1 MAVSTHRVN
10 TYKLP
15 NQCLASSKSS
25 EKWEIWIKDSFK
37 QAITGVSKAQMI
49 TLFSW
54 ELQKLSVLKW
64 SHLCQPWQN
73 RPGKA
78 MKSVFS
84 HRYAWEQELSQKAA
98 KNKNLHKGHHNL
110 SETNKKRLLQRYLL
124 RNYLFNLGLTP
135 PLLLTF
141 VAKNNCFKTTYV
153 IILIFPLKSLVFL
166 YFCDYIHCLLHCNAH
181 SWINLL
187 SLKHFFLPVM

>member
-1 MAVSTHRVN
+1 MWPLGKTINLSVPNCFICKMGITLHRVAVSTHRVN

-110 SETNKKRLLQRYLL
+110 SETKKKDFCRDICSGTTCSTLDWHHLCYW
-124 RNYLFNLGLTP
+124 
-135 PLLLTF
+135 LLLPR
-141 VAKNNCFKTTYV
+141 
-153 IILIFPLKSLVFL
+153 IIVSKQL
-166 YFCDYIHCLLHCNAH
+166 
-181 SWINLL
+181 
-187 SLKHFFLPVM
+187 M